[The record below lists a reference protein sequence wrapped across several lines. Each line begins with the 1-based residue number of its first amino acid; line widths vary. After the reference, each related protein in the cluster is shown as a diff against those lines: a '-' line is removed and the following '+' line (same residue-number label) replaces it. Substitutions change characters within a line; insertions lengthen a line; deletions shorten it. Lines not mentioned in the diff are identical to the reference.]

1 MSVTISSLKELMVA
15 TGLDA
20 ELVSRLDPARPLI
33 QQGVDS
39 VDYPGFILAFEEAYG
54 VKVSDADSLRLK
66 TLNDFMNFVAART

>member
-1 MSVTISSLKELMVA
+1 MSVTIAALKELMLA

-20 ELVSRLDPARPLI
+20 GLVNQLDPARPLI

-54 VKVSDADSLRLK
+54 VAVSDADSLRLK
-66 TLNDFMNFVAART
+66 TLDDFLNFVAARK

>member
-15 TGLDA
+15 NGLDA

-66 TLNDFMNFVAART
+66 TLSDFMNFVAART

>member
-1 MSVTISSLKELMVA
+1 MSATISSLKELMLA

>member
-1 MSVTISSLKELMVA
+1 MGVTISSLKELMLA

-20 ELVSRLDPARPLI
+20 GLVNQLDPARPLI

-54 VKVSDADSLRLK
+54 VQVSNADSLRLK
-66 TLNDFMNFVAART
+66 TLNDFLNFVATRA

>member
-1 MSVTISSLKELMVA
+1 MSVTISSLKELMLA

-20 ELVSRLDPARPLI
+20 GLVSQLDPARPLI

-54 VKVSDADSLRLK
+54 VEVSDADSLRLK
-66 TLNDFMNFVAART
+66 TLNDFLNFVAARK

>member
-1 MSVTISSLKELMVA
+1 MSAMISSLKELMLA